1 MVDLLLVNCTPS
13 PSYRLKFGS
22 DFVCTSASWH
32 VTGNG
37 LAAMY
42 LSVRVISDKS
52 NEVLAQRSPS
62 MVKGVGFRS
71 LSRRRSWVQIPP
83 SAPFLSGQLR
93 RISAFQSK
101 FF

>member
-22 DFVCTSASWH
+22 DFVCMSASWH

-62 MVKGVGFRS
+62 MVKGAEPLNNAVRLLQEPVAQAFVGS
-71 LSRRRSWVQIPP
+71 NPTLCTNV
-83 SAPFLSGQLR
+83 
-93 RISAFQSK
+93 SK
-101 FF
+101 S